1 MKKLFPVT
9 ILAATLALAGCQ
21 MTQTERSVVG
31 GVAGAAGGLAV
42 GNLLGANT
50 NWTILTTVAGAAAG
64 TLLAQNARTGT
75 CAYARG
81 DGTYYEAPCP

>member
-1 MKKLFPVT
+1 MKRLAPVT
-9 ILAATLALAGCQ
+9 ILAAALALGGCQ

-42 GNLLGANT
+42 ANLFGANT
-50 NWTILTTVAGAAAG
+50 NWKILGTVAGAAAG
-64 TLLAQNARTGT
+64 TLLAQNTATGM